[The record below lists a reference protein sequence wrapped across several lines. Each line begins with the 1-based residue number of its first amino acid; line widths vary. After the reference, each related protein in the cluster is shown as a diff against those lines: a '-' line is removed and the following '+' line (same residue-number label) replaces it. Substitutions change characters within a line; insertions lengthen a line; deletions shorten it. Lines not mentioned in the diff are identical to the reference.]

1 MKYNPFK
8 KFWSL
13 KKRYKFFIVLGILFV
28 LLLIALK
35 AAPSFARGYI
45 EEHSQE
51 WIGRDIKINDINLS
65 LTSFTLSIDTLTV
78 YEKDGK
84 TPFVGFETF
93 RVNANPTHLI
103 KKEISVS
110 EIYLKGFFAKVVQNG
125 DNFNFS
131 DILETLNAKDSTVST
146 DTIAVTDTANKD
158 SSGVDTLSI
167 GATIAQALGGLTL
180 SVKNISIEKSTIV
193 YEDQKI
199 GSKFQLNEFSLNVP
213 AVNLDNKDT
222 EANVSLKFA
231 DGGDLNVK
239 LQLNMETDNFKGFVG
254 LHNFNL
260 ACANPYLK
268 DFINYKDF
276 KGSFGIDVDV
286 AGNIKDPMGSN
297 IKTHVTLNDIN
308 LTETSDK
315 TISLKSLDIG
325 IGNANLNDMDF
336 KVDSVIVDGVNAHFD
351 MFKNSTNIS
360 NLLNVK
366 AEAQPR
372 DSSEKNTPV
381 TDTTAKSDNI
391 EKDPVAKEPAEK
403 SKPIKFVLNK
413 LLVKNTV
420 FTANDKT
427 LKKPFSFKISG
438 ITVSGS
444 NINLNSPCS
453 INVSANFPEGGTFAL
468 KYKGA
473 FSDLST
479 LDAYVSVKNLALK
492 YFTPYSHHYTG
503 YPISAGTLA
512 FASDNK
518 LVKNEIDSK
527 NTIDIYNISVDDKD
541 SESDPEFMVPMK
553 IGLYILKDKD
563 EKIQFDV
570 PVKGNITDP
579 EFSYGKIIWKTVMN
593 LLIKVA
599 VSPLRLA
606 GNLAASGAEALG
618 FDLGKND
625 EVVIDPL
632 SPNFTSEQFAKAQK
646 MVQVVT
652 ADPNLTITFV
662 QSFNM
667 KKTVEEYRIRK
678 LKTDFY
684 KATKGKKTL
693 NELDEKEII
702 AIDDKDSAFVAFSA
716 KNGPKLTKVS
726 LEKEI
731 LSNANKRNQEMLR
744 TLQKQKGVT
753 KKNVKVI
760 TAPRKDL
767 VKHKGKPMY
776 KVLLDVK

>member
-8 KFWSL
+8 KFWSM
-13 KKRYKFFIVLGILFV
+13 KKRYKFLVILGILFA
-28 LLLIALK
+28 LFLIALK
-35 AAPSFARGYI
+35 AAPSFAKSYI

-51 WIGRDIKINDINLS
+51 WIGRDIKINNISLS
-65 LTSFTLSIDTLTV
+65 LTSFTLSIDTLAV
-78 YEKDGK
+78 YEKDCK
-84 TPFVGFETF
+84 TPFASFETF
-93 RVNANPTHLI
+93 RVNVNPTHLL

-110 EIYLKGFFAKVVQNG
+110 EIYLKGFYAQVIQNG

-131 DILETLNAKDSTVST
+131 DILEKLNETDSTAAPT
-146 DTIAVTDTANKD
+146 DTIAVANAASTD
-158 SSGVDTLSI
+158 SSKVDTLSLNAMI
-167 GATIAQALGGLTL
+167 TQALGGLTL
-180 SVKNISIEKSTIV
+180 SVENITIEKSNIV

-199 GSKFQLNEFSLNVP
+199 GSKFKLEDFSLRIPSVYFS
-213 AVNLDNKDT
+213 DKDT
-222 EANVSLKFA
+222 DAGITLKFA

-239 LQLNMETDNFKGFVG
+239 LLFNMETENFNVLVG
-254 LHNFNL
+254 LHNFNM

-276 KGSFGIDVDV
+276 KGLLNVDLDV
-286 AGNIKDPMGSN
+286 AGNSKTPLASN
-297 IKTHVTLNDIN
+297 IKVHVTLDGIN

-315 TISLKSLDIG
+315 TISLNRLDIG
-325 IGNANLNDMDF
+325 VSKANLEEMDF
-336 KVDSVIVDGVNAHFD
+336 MIDSVIVDGVNAHFD
-351 MFKNSTNIS
+351 LFKNGNNFTTLLSPKGSQAATADSTT
-360 NLLNVK
+360 VT
-366 AEAQPR
+366 
-372 DSSEKNTPV
+372 EK
-381 TDTTAKSDNI
+381 TAP
-391 EKDPVAKEPAEK
+391 EEK
-403 SKPIKFVLNK
+403 SETSKSVKFVLNK
-413 LLVKNTV
+413 LHVKNTI
-420 FTANDKT
+420 FTANDRT
-427 LKKPFSFKISG
+427 LKKPFSFKVSG
-438 ITVSGS
+438 INVSGS
-444 NINLNSPCS
+444 NINLNTPCA
-453 INVSANFPEGGTFAL
+453 INVSASLPEGGSFSL

-479 LDAYVSVKNLALK
+479 LDAYISVKNLALK
-492 YFTPYSHHYTG
+492 HFTPYSHHYTG

-518 LVKNEIDSK
+518 MVKNEIDSK

-541 SESDPEFMVPMK
+541 PDSDPEFMVPMK

-632 SPNFTSEQFAKAQK
+632 TPNFTSEQFAKAQK
-646 MVQVVT
+646 MVQVVA
-652 ADPNLTITFV
+652 ADPNLTMTFI

-667 KKTVEEYRIRK
+667 KKTVEEYRTRK

-684 KATKGKKTL
+684 KDTKGKKTL

-702 AIDDKDSAFVAFSA
+702 DIDDKDSAFVAYAA
-716 KNGPKLTKVS
+716 KNGSKLTKVA

-731 LSNANKRNQEMLR
+731 LNNAGKRNQEMQR
-744 TLQKQKGVT
+744 VLQKQKGVT
-753 KKNVKVI
+753 KKNIKVI

-776 KVLLDVK
+776 KVMLDVK